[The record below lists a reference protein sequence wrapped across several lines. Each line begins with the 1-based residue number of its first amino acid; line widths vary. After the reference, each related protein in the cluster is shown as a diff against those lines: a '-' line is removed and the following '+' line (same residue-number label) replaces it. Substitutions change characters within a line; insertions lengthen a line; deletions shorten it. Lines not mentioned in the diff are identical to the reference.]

1 MAEAPHFF
9 DKVPDFVKED
19 GDTNKIAR
27 LSTPDLMLVS
37 VNKNGYAP
45 KRSFF
50 ENVNG
55 EMVRNSFTK
64 YGPTDKYDWDPTEHS
79 IEHSSVDA
87 DLEISSIT
95 RLYGSANAFVTLVI
109 GDYNLA
115 LSYYPNDEQDITSPI
130 HLAMLVLSNSVVQEK
145 YRVLQDEGLM
155 TQDESIN
162 DKHRGAAIRHVLKPL
177 KAFKD
182 LDIEMTGDKF
192 HMSYDT
198 KSKMFGIKTRH
209 NQQDLLITIP
219 EINPSVKQL
228 KDATF
233 PREAEE
239 LIVREPSYLRDIK
252 PLAIF
257 GITVTSS

>member
-9 DKVPDFVKED
+9 KAIPEFVRED
-19 GDTNKIAR
+19 GENNKIAR
-27 LSTPDLMLVS
+27 LSSSDLMLVT

-55 EMVRNSFTK
+55 EFVRNTYIEYSPSDVF
-64 YGPTDKYDWDPTEHS
+64 DWDPTEHS
-79 IEHSSVDA
+79 IENSLINPDTGIRSVINLLGSMNA
-87 DLEISSIT
+87 HVSIEM
-95 RLYGSANAFVTLVI
+95 
-109 GDYNLA
+109 GDYNLE
-115 LSYYPNDEQDITSPI
+115 LSYDSDDKYDRTSPI
-130 HLAMLVLSNSVVQEK
+130 HLAMFVLKNKAVQDK
-145 YRVLQDEGLM
+145 YRILEDEGLM
-155 TQDESIN
+155 TEEESIN
-162 DKHRGAAIRHVLKPL
+162 DKYRRSAIRHVLKPL

-192 HMSYDT
+192 HMSYDA
-198 KSKMFGIKTRH
+198 KSKMFGIKTHH

-219 EINPSVKQL
+219 EINPCVKSL
-228 KDATF
+228 KDAHF

-257 GITVTSS
+257 GITIASS